1 MDISVTS
8 ILTKYLP
15 LLIPILLIELGLLIV
30 ALVDLLKRPQTNGP
44 KWLWVVL
51 IVFIQIIGPIV
62 YFIIGRKEE

>member
-62 YFIIGRKEE
+62 YFIFGRKEE